1 MYDLKLLILEQ
12 SIKKLIRSVSK
23 KLGNRFTILI
33 GVRVGVKQSG
43 TCKSC
48 RSSIVFQSNFSYQF
62 SFKVLLSSR
71 HNASMRN
78 LNQPDMEISCHLFF
92 LTVKDQERIILFY
105 ERISSY
111 KSEQNLTK

>member
-33 GVRVGVKQSG
+33 GLRVGVKQSG

-48 RSSIVFQSNFSYQF
+48 RSFIIFGSNSLNFFSKFYRVQGI
-62 SFKVLLSSR
+62 
-71 HNASMRN
+71 MRACAI
-78 LNQPDMEISCHLFF
+78 LINQ
-92 LTVKDQERIILFY
+92 TWK
-105 ERISSY
+105 
-111 KSEQNLTK
+111 

>member
-62 SFKVLLSSR
+62 SFKVLQSSR
-71 HNASMRN
+71 HNADMRN
-78 LNQPDMEISCHLFF
+78 LN
-92 LTVKDQERIILFY
+92 
-105 ERISSY
+105 
-111 KSEQNLTK
+111 